1 MPTTLCTVQFQEKIE
16 RRLQE
21 DPPKLQASATEYAIA
36 RCFLGAS
43 ITVEILYTAYQH
55 TCIAPPASQF
65 LFTNNARQPIYEKY
79 MFLMYNGRTM
89 SSSMS

>member
-16 RRLQE
+16 RRLPE
-21 DPPKLQASATEYAIA
+21 DPPKLQAGATECAIE
-36 RCFLGAS
+36 RCFWGAS

-55 TCIAPPASQF
+55 TF
-65 LFTNNARQPIYEKY
+65 LFTNNARQPFYEKY
-79 MFLMYNGRTM
+79 LFLMYNGRTM